1 MTTTSCIISFGAN
14 AIAIKDDATFS
25 TTSIHTLGNLDDL
38 ANDTTVIKPYAT
50 YEPDFWLLDGNYKF
64 APATNIHAGYISAV
78 MSPSNP
84 ASDFTVA
91 PKIEI
96 NFSELHSLEE
106 ITLKFSEL
114 SGDWS
119 DRISIGFFNGGST
132 ISAAFYTPTSAEF
145 TLTLSVANFN
155 KIEIYFY
162 SQNKAYRYARLSEII
177 FDELLKFSGS
187 DIKAASLVEKISPL
201 STELPINTIDFT
213 LYSDAGDFNIA
224 APSGLYANLQDK
236 EPVDVHES
244 INNEIVY
251 IGRFYLDE
259 WESLSEKLASFRA
272 SDAMTILE
280 SVSFLGGRYKSPTVY
295 SEDLIAEIFENTGI
309 NYDFDASLNGIV
321 VNGLIPYLTNCRE
334 ALQQTLFYI
343 GAYATCARS
352 NLVKILPM
360 PTTDVN
366 DYELT
371 SADKGINSPLTLRKM
386 VTGVEVKQLSWNVNK
401 VSQAELYN
409 ESLASGVYEIPL
421 ADNIL
426 DAVSGFDAHTG
437 TGTYSVTLNRG
448 FYCEVT
454 VTAPGTVILKRYS
467 SYNPIGSI
475 VGVYNPS
482 LPATAKENIIVINDA
497 LLINANPPV
506 DAISAETIAQRVY
519 DYYQRRFLQ
528 KTKLFASFITVGNS
542 VLVDGQGGE
551 QMSGIVE
558 KMTTDLAGGF
568 VSNVEIIGDIV

>member
-84 ASDFTVA
+84 ASDFTAA

-96 NFSELHSLEE
+96 NFSELHSTEE

-114 SGDWS
+114 TGDWS

-145 TLTLSVANFN
+145 VLPISVTNFN
-155 KIEIYFY
+155 KIEIFFY
-162 SQNKAYRYARLSEII
+162 SQNKAYRYARLSEIQ
-177 FDELLKFSGS
+177 FDEFIKFSGS
-187 DIKAASLVEKISPL
+187 DIKAASLVEQISPL

-213 LYSDAGDFNIA
+213 LYSTAGDFNIA

-236 EPVDVHES
+236 EPIDIHES
-244 INNEIVY
+244 INGEIVY
-251 IGRFYLDE
+251 IGRFYLDG
-259 WESLSEKLASFRA
+259 WESISDKLASFRA
-272 SDAMTILE
+272 SDAIAILE
-280 SVSFLGGRYKSPTVY
+280 SIGFLGGRYKSPTVY

-309 NYDFDASLNGIV
+309 DYDFDASLNGIV

-352 NLVKILPM
+352 NLIRILPM
-360 PTTDVN
+360 PTISSN

-371 SADKGINSPLTLRKM
+371 SANKSINSPLTLRKM
-386 VTGVEVKQLSWNVNK
+386 VTGVEVKQLSWSINK
-401 VSQAELYN
+401 SSVTQLYN
-409 ESLASGVYEIPL
+409 QSLSSGTYEIPL
-421 ADNIL
+421 AENIL
-426 DAVSGFDAHTG
+426 DAVSGFDFHTG
-437 TGTYSVTLNRG
+437 TATYSVTKNRG

-454 VTAPGTVILKRYS
+454 VTSPGTVILTRS
-467 SYNPIGSI
+467 TSYNPIGSI

-482 LPATAKENIIVINDA
+482 LPANTKENIIVINDA
-497 LLINANPPV
+497 GLINANPPTS
-506 DAISAETIAQRVY
+506 AISATTIAQRVY
-519 DYYQRRFLQ
+519 DYYQRRYVQ
-528 KTKLFASFITVGNS
+528 KTKLFASLMQVGDC
-542 VLVDGQGGE
+542 VLVNLTSPS
-551 QMSGIVE
+551 QMIGIVE
-558 KMTTDLAGGF
+558 KMTIDLAGGF
-568 VSNVEIIGDIV
+568 VSDVEIIGELV

>member
-1 MTTTSCIISFGAN
+1 MTTTSCIISFGSN
-14 AIAIKDDATFS
+14 AIAIKEDGTFT
-25 TTSIHTLGNLDDL
+25 TTSLNAIGNLDDL
-38 ANDTTVIKPYAT
+38 QNNTTALKPFAT

-64 APATNIHAGYISAV
+64 TPATNIHAGYISAA

-96 NFSELHSLEE
+96 NFSELHSTEE

-114 SGDWS
+114 TGDWS
-119 DRISIGFFNGGST
+119 DRIYIGFFNGGST

-145 TLTLSVANFN
+145 VLPISASNFN
-155 KIEIYFY
+155 KIEIFFY
-162 SQNKAYRYARLSEII
+162 SQNKAYRYARLSEIQ
-177 FDELLKFSGS
+177 FDEFVKFSGS
-187 DIKAASLVEKISPL
+187 DIKAASLVEQISPL

-213 LYSDAGDFNIA
+213 LYSNAGDFNIA

-236 EPVDVHES
+236 EPIDVHES
-244 INNEIVY
+244 INGEIVY
-251 IGRFYLDE
+251 IGRFYLDS
-259 WESLSEKLASFRA
+259 WESISDKLALFRA
-272 SDAMTILE
+272 SDAMAILE
-280 SVSFLGGRYKSPTVY
+280 SISFLGGRYKSPTVY

-309 NYDFDASLNGIV
+309 DYDFDASLNGIV

-352 NLVKILPM
+352 NLVRILPM
-360 PTTDVN
+360 PTIGSN

-371 SADKGINSPLTLRKM
+371 SANKSINSPLTLRKM

-409 ESLASGVYEIPL
+409 ESLTNGTYVIPL

-454 VTAPGTVILKRYS
+454 VTSPGTVILKRYS

-482 LPATAKENIIVINDA
+482 LPAAAKENIIVINDA
-497 LLINANPPV
+497 LLINANPPAS
-506 DAISAETIAQRVY
+506 AISASTIAQRVY
-519 DYYQRRFLQ
+519 DYYQRRYVQ
-528 KTKLFASFITVGNS
+528 KTKLFASLMQVGNC
-542 VLVDGQGGE
+542 VLVNLTSPS
-551 QMSGIVE
+551 QMIGIVE

-568 VSNVEIIGDIV
+568 VSNVEIVGELV